1 MDARSR
7 AIAPVVEVIY
17 NGRDISADLA
27 PYLTRWSFTDRMNG
41 EADTLDLELG
51 EVKADVTRWLDEW
64 YPDKGVELE
73 SRFGWSHGELV
84 PAGSFDVDEIEVS
97 SPPMTIRI
105 RAQSAGVSRA
115 VRTRI
120 GKAYE
125 NTTLS
130 GILGQI
136 AGRLGA
142 KLAGKIDPDPAIE
155 RATQYQ
161 ETDWQ
166 FAVRIARE
174 YGYTVK
180 LADNNKQLAVARL
193 ADDQPPVRTL
203 LPSDMTSFSYRDQ
216 ITAVPAKTTVRR
228 HDEKTGELV
237 IYEVNAQGQ
246 TVPVDKAASDARV
259 KVARAADAADAEARA
274 RAEMER
280 HALDKTSLEVSLPGD
295 PLLAAGLAVDV
306 LGLGRASG
314 RYVIV
319 EARHDISRAGYAT
332 SLQLKRTGEADAS
345 A

>member
-1 MDARSR
+1 MDARTR

-17 NGRDISADLA
+17 HGRDITADIA
-27 PYLTRWSFTDRMNG
+27 PYLVRWSFTDRMNG

-51 EVKADVTRWLDEW
+51 EAKADVTRWLDDW

-84 PAGSFDVDEIEVS
+84 PAGSFDVDEIEIS

-105 RAQSAGVSRA
+105 RAQSAGVSKA

-120 GKAYE
+120 GRAYE
-125 NTTLS
+125 ATTLK
-130 GILGQI
+130 GILSQI

-142 KLAGKIDPDPAIE
+142 KLAGTIDPDPAIE

-166 FAVRIARE
+166 FAVRLARE
-174 YGYTVK
+174 YGYAVK
-180 LADNNKQLAVARL
+180 LADNNRKLAVARL
-193 ADDQPPVRTL
+193 VDAQPPVRTL
-203 LPSDMTSFSYRDQ
+203 LPSDMTFFSYRDQ
-216 ITAVPAKTTVRR
+216 ITAVPSKTTVRR

-237 IYEVNAQGQ
+237 VYEVGASGLV
-246 TVPVDKAASDARV
+246 VPMDKAAADTRV
-259 KVARAADAADAEARA
+259 KVARAADATDAEARA

-280 HALDKTSLEVSLPGD
+280 HALDKTSLEVTLPGD

-306 LGLGRASG
+306 LELGRASG

-319 EARHDISRAGYAT
+319 EARHDISRAGF
-332 SLQLKRTGEADAS
+332 S
-345 A
+345 

>member
-1 MDARSR
+1 MTDARAR
-7 AIAPVVEVIY
+7 AIAPVVEITY
-17 NGRDISADLA
+17 NGRDITADLA
-27 PYLTRWSFTDRMNG
+27 PYLTRWCFTDRMTG

-51 EVKADVTRWLDEW
+51 EAKADATRWLAEW
-64 YPDKGVELE
+64 YPDKGMEIVT
-73 SRFGWSHGELV
+73 RFGWSHRDLV
-84 PAGSFDVDEIEVS
+84 PAGSFDVDEIEVE

-120 GKAYE
+120 GRKYE

-130 GILGQI
+130 GILGSI
-136 AGRLGA
+136 AQRIGA
-142 KLAGKIDPDPAIE
+142 KLEGKIEPDPAIE

-180 LADNNKQLAVARL
+180 LTNNNQTLAVARL

-203 LPSDMTSFSYRDQ
+203 APHDLTRFAYRDQ
-216 ITAVPAKTTVRR
+216 IADVPRKTTVRR

-237 IYEVNAQGQ
+237 LYEVNAQGQ
-246 TVPVDKAASDARV
+246 AVPVDKVAADERV
-259 KVARAADAADAEARA
+259 KVTRAANAQDAEARA

-280 HALDKTSLEVSLPGD
+280 HALDKTSLDVELPGD
-295 PLLAAGLAVDV
+295 PRLSAGLAVDV
-306 LGLGRASG
+306 TGWGRVDG

-319 EARHDISRAGYAT
+319 EARHEISRAGFVTA
-332 SLQLKRTGEADAS
+332 LQLKRIGDAGS
-345 A
+345 